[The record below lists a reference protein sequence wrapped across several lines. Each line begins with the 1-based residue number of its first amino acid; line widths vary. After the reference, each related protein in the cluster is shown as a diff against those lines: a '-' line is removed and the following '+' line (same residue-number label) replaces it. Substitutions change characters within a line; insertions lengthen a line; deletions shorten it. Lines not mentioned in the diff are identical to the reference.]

1 MKREYLKELGLED
14 EIIDKVLAENGKDIE
29 REKGKAEA
37 AKADAE
43 AAKADAENLKTQLAD
58 RDKDLEEL
66 KKNAGSA
73 DEIKAQMDE
82 LKAKY
87 DKDTEAYKSQI
98 AERDYSAA
106 ASAAITGANVKFSSK
121 GAERAFRDE
130 LKAKGLT
137 LKDGAL
143 EGFDDFLKAQ
153 READPGAFASH
164 KPTPSF
170 GRPVGAGGK
179 DNGTENIG
187 IALAKS
193 IGAAT
198 AQNNKTYSDVLSQY
212 KGE

>member
-29 REKGKAEA
+29 REKGKV
-37 AKADAE
+37 E

-87 DKDTEAYKSQI
+87 DKDTEAYKAQI

-121 GAERAFRDE
+121 GAERAFRGE

-153 READPGAFASH
+153 READPGAFASD

-179 DNGTENIG
+179 EKGTENIG

>member
-43 AAKADAENLKTQLAD
+43 NLKTQLAD

-66 KKNAGSA
+66 KKNVGSA
-73 DEIKAQMDE
+73 DE

-87 DKDTEAYKSQI
+87 DKDTEAYKAQI

-153 READPGAFASH
+153 READPGAFASD

>member
-29 REKGKAEA
+29 REKGK
-37 AKADAE
+37 AE

-87 DKDTEAYKSQI
+87 DKDTEAYKAQI

-121 GAERAFRDE
+121 GAEKAFRDE
-130 LKAKGLT
+130 LKAKGLP

-153 READPGAFASH
+153 REDDPGAFASD

-179 DNGTENIG
+179 NNGGTENIG

>member
-1 MKREYLKELGLED
+1 M
-14 EIIDKVLAENGKDIE
+14 
-29 REKGKAEA
+29 
-37 AKADAE
+37 
-43 AAKADAENLKTQLAD
+43 
-58 RDKDLEEL
+58 
-66 KKNAGSA
+66 
-73 DEIKAQMDE
+73 
-82 LKAKY
+82 
-87 DKDTEAYKSQI
+87 
-98 AERDYSAA
+98 
-106 ASAAITGANVKFSSK
+106 
-121 GAERAFRDE
+121 
-130 LKAKGLT
+130 T

-153 READPGAFASH
+153 READPGAFASD

-179 DNGTENIG
+179 DNGGAENIG

>member
-29 REKGKAEA
+29 REKGK
-37 AKADAE
+37 AE

-87 DKDTEAYKSQI
+87 DKDTESFKAQI

-153 READPGAFASH
+153 READPGAFA
-164 KPTPSF
+164 
-170 GRPVGAGGK
+170 PVGAGGK